1 MKVFKKLLIYI
12 YIKPI
17 HTIFKIL
24 LLLVLKLQCGGFP
37 FIMYRI
43 LHKLF

>member
-24 LLLVLKLQCGGFP
+24 ILLVLKLQCGGF
-37 FIMYRI
+37 IMYRI